1 MYSLLYWLPF
11 PGDAIW
17 RLCGDICFVSVVCLP
32 WQLFLAPVFRFSL
45 NCFQQG
51 LMAFL
56 SAVSSSLLDLMALK
70 IFYSLFFIA
79 LRDFSSLWVFPV
91 WSIFRCVSRL
101 WQSICR
107 VALALILFFSARYK
121 IVFSWF
127 SLPYCFIDGTD
138 DYSLLCMIFRLF
150 ISWLKQPAIA
160 VYTSFY

>member
-11 PGDAIW
+11 PGDVIW

-107 VALALILFFSARYK
+107 VALALILFFSARCK
-121 IVFSWF
+121 IVFPGSLCHTVLLMAQMIIGCHACYAWF
-127 SLPYCFIDGTD
+127 FSFSSLD
-138 DYSLLCMIFRLF
+138 
-150 ISWLKQPAIA
+150 
-160 VYTSFY
+160 